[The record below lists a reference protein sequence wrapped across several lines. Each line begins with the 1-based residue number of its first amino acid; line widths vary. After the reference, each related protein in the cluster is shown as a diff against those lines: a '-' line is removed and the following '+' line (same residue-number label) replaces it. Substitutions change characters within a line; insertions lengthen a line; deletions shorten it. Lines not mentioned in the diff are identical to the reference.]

1 MVIDTSA
8 LVAIL
13 QSEEGADRLLAA
25 IERDSVRLVSAA
37 TVLELSL
44 VVMGRYGTG
53 AESLIDRLLRDLEA
67 TVVAFDAEQ
76 LTIARDA
83 AARFGRGRHS
93 AALNFGDCFAYALSM
108 AHNEPLLCVGEDFA
122 RTDVA
127 VADV

>member
-53 AESLIDRLLRDLEA
+53 AESLLDRLLRDLGA
-67 TVVAFDAEQ
+67 TVVAFDTEQ
-76 LTIARDA
+76 LAIARDA
-83 AARFGRGRHS
+83 AARFGRGRHT
-93 AALNFGDCFAYALSM
+93 AALNVGDCFAYALSM

-127 VADV
+127 VAEV

>member
-44 VVMGRYGTG
+44 VVMGRYGTC
-53 AESLIDRLLRDLEA
+53 LLYTSPSPRD
-67 TVVAFDAEQ
+67 
-76 LTIARDA
+76 
-83 AARFGRGRHS
+83 
-93 AALNFGDCFAYALSM
+93 
-108 AHNEPLLCVGEDFA
+108 
-122 RTDVA
+122 
-127 VADV
+127 

>member
-44 VVMGRYGTG
+44 VVIGRYGTG
-53 AESLIDRLLRDLEA
+53 AESLLDRLLRDHGA
-67 TVVAFDAEQ
+67 TVIAFDAEQ
-76 LTIARDA
+76 LAIARDA
-83 AARFGRGRHS
+83 AARFGRDGHT